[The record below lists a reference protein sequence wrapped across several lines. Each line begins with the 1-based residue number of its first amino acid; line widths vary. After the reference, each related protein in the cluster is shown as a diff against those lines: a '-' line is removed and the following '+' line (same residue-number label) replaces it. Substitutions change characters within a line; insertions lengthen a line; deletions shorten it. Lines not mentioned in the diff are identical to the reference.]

1 MADRATID
9 LAAWHSVTPDSTIF
23 QNALREFSFELSNDP
38 EKLKWIVESKYGNIE
53 AVLASVEDARQQYK
67 GRKGNSKAAEAL
79 TRLSEKIHHYGG
91 IVDVVVSHHPEYT
104 ALVWGAMKF
113 FFVGVVNHQKVIT
126 RLSEGLVQIAD
137 LIPTADLTLRLY
149 PLPHVRK
156 IVIAIHA
163 NILKFLVR
171 ALRWYQESKFMHVVH
186 AITRPTELRYDDILF
201 TISALSRSMS
211 DAALAS
217 SQAEQRDMHLGILQQ
232 SQAQEAL
239 QSSVDGHGT
248 MLRQIATAVADARGE
263 QSDALAGL
271 QQLIQGVQG
280 SVRECLTTIMLEITA
295 DRINTQVIH
304 ESANVHLRHQLSK
317 TQVAAAL
324 NVIAV
329 SQLPDPMKAY
339 QTSIF
344 LANMRRARPSTR
356 GPPFWL
362 QDEIQQWNAAIAS
375 SLVVVNGTKK
385 MRFHLQWF
393 CAQSIAVLR
402 ESGIAVVW
410 ALNTPVTEMEDTTP
424 DRMLSSIDMIKYL
437 VSQVIMMNKTIHNE
451 EALVSR
457 LKSSADARSEE
468 AWIVL
473 LAAALRGLPHLYV
486 VLDADIMSQASRGIS
501 DGGWPAVFFS
511 LFAKLLDRDAETVV
525 KVILVSSGLSLLR
538 GSFNENCKGAV
549 VAVGR
554 GRQPQTV
561 LTRLSR
567 RGGGAESPANVDGL
581 NLPPSFPTAWF
592 LIAKG
597 WGGDLRVRRADSV
610 ERVKQKVENAD
621 VPS

>member
-9 LAAWHSVTPDSTIF
+9 LAAWYSATPDSTIF
-23 QNALREFSFELSNDP
+23 QNALREFSSELSNDP
-38 EKLKWIVESKYGNIE
+38 EKLKWIVESRYGNIE
-53 AVLASVEDARQQYK
+53 AVLAAVQDARRQYK

-113 FFVGVVNHQKVIT
+113 FFVGAVNHQKVIT

-137 LIPTADLTLRLY
+137 LIPTAELTLRLY
-149 PLPHVRK
+149 PLPHVRR
-156 IVIAIHA
+156 IVVAIHA
-163 NILKFLVR
+163 NVLKFLVR

-186 AITRPTELRYDDILF
+186 AITRPTELRYDDTLL

-217 SQAEQRDMHLGILQQ
+217 SQAEQRDMHMGIFQQ
-232 SQAQEAL
+232 SQALEAL

-280 SVRECLTTIMLEITA
+280 SIQGCLTAILLEITA
-295 DRINTQVIH
+295 NRINTRVIR
-304 ESANVHLRHQLSK
+304 ESANVHLRRQLST
-317 TQVAAAL
+317 TQVATAL

-329 SQLPDPMKAY
+329 SQLSDPMKAY
-339 QTSIF
+339 QTSLF

-362 QDEIQQWNAAIAS
+362 QNEIRQWNAAIAS
-375 SLVVVNGTKK
+375 SLVVVNGTKN

-410 ALNTPVTEMEDTTP
+410 ALNTPVTEMEDATP

-437 VSQVIMMNKTIHNE
+437 VSQVITANKSIHNE
-451 EALVSR
+451 EALASR
-457 LKSSADARSEE
+457 LKSFADARSEE
-468 AWIVL
+468 AWIDL

-486 VLDADIMSQASRGIS
+486 VLDADIMSQASRGTS
-501 DGGWPAVFFS
+501 DGGWSAVFSS
-511 LFAKLLDRDAETVV
+511 LFAKLSDLDAETVV
-525 KVILVSSGLSLLR
+525 KVILVSSGHPLLR
-538 GSFNENCKGAV
+538 GSFDENRKGAV
-549 VAVGR
+549 VTVERAR
-554 GRQPQTV
+554 PPQTV
-561 LTRLSR
+561 LTRLSW
-567 RGGGAESPANVDGL
+567 RGGGAESPENVDGL
-581 NLPPSFPTAWF
+581 NLPRLTTQSS
-592 LIAKG
+592 LS
-597 WGGDLRVRRADSV
+597 RRYRL
-610 ERVKQKVENAD
+610 ER
-621 VPS
+621 